1 MKRIWSSMSP
11 IRRAVFTLGLLLFAI
26 ALLVPPRASADDCLS
41 DPLNAAD
48 CMRTPGY
55 RETITVIFSALPTL
69 SSILPNVLGGGNGGT
84 STNGGGR
91 QGETGDD
98 QVKEKV
104 VRYVVQVSSP
114 SLTLTPEKNESLAIK
129 AWKSVDGAPWT
140 PASEVSLGITVSP
153 DSPDVHITP
162 RSGAAEMQVNLG
174 CTEEAAPGIR
184 NLTVTGA
191 APNSRTSAQ
200 VQVDVQTSP
209 YELRISRPEF
219 EILIGDSVELEVSC
233 WRRDQTGML
242 VEEPDARIRPWLPT
256 EKEFFEWDPPP
267 PYSGAGRELYG
278 RVFMTITAVN
288 ARQESELCYLDF
300 TAIFPDRT
308 EIDKRVNI
316 TLKSVEYQIEFL

>member
-1 MKRIWSSMSP
+1 MKRIWRSMSP
-11 IRRAVFTLGLLLFAI
+11 IRKAVFVLGLVLFAI
-26 ALLVPPRASADDCLS
+26 ALLVPPRVSADDCLS

-84 STNGGGR
+84 STDGGGQ

-98 QVKEKV
+98 QPQEKV

-114 SLTLTPEKNESLAIK
+114 SVTLTPEKNESLAIK

-140 PASEVSLGITVSP
+140 PAPEVSLGITVSP
-153 DSPDVHITP
+153 DSPEVHITP
-162 RSGAAEMQVNLG
+162 RAGGGEMQVNLG
-174 CTEEAAPGIR
+174 CVEEAAPGMR
-184 NLTVTGA
+184 TLTITGV
-191 APNSRTSAQ
+191 APASRTSAQ

-219 EILIGDSVELEVSC
+219 EIVVGETVDLEVSC
-233 WRRDQTGML
+233 WRRDETGVMA
-242 VEEPDARIRPWLPT
+242 EEPDARIRPWLPT
-256 EKEFFEWDPPP
+256 EKELFEWQPPP
-267 PYSGAGRELYG
+267 PYSGPGRELYG
-278 RVFMTITAVN
+278 RVVMQISAVD
-288 ARQESELCYLDF
+288 ARQETELCFLDF

-316 TLKSVEYQIEFL
+316 TLKSVEYEIEFL